1 MPRPGPRP
9 YECVRRAWHSD
20 RHKPIRGS
28 MIGQILRM
36 AYDTHSAATKGN
48 REWQDKLLLVV
59 YKAEEI
65 MYSKANS
72 EAEYMNQD
80 TLWDRVND
88 AINTI
93 IRRDESTETGDLLPP
108 CIEAALN
115 LGCKVER
122 ASRSQRHSNPRSY
135 LSPRTQESAS
145 APPRA
150 IDGTHDEQ
158 GPQLMP
164 VHSINQLNIARDTA
178 TGNPDLSV
186 SESNHHLAENSNVA
200 YSYPFLYEN
209 IPPGSNQLT
218 TREVDMYQNFGSV
231 YPLYCGNQYQIE
243 ASDVVSQF
251 PMKTKSNTIFVGKPI
266 GTSVAPH
273 REMGV
278 LQTVFSCSSAEV
290 GSTRIR
296 QADFRNTH
304 DKPTGTQCDLSL
316 RLGLYS
322 DPGMGIER
330 NQAQENENAGSS
342 RFQER
347 DKFSVFSQQ
356 RNKEFCFF
364 PGTSTRDPSGSCS
377 VKWVSEGDDQ
387 NLETTIRKRKA
398 PFRDIAED
406 GHFCWQS
413 NMFIGRIEGPAFTAS
428 LVSSV
433 FFPFQCLATQLL
445 PCYLSMG
452 IYVD

>member
-1 MPRPGPRP
+1 MPRP

-48 REWQDKLLLVV
+48 SEWQDKLLLVV
-59 YKAEEI
+59 CKAEEI

-72 EAEYMNQD
+72 EAEYMSQD

-135 LSPRTQESAS
+135 LSPRPQESTPV
-145 APPRA
+145 PPRA
-150 IDGTHDEQ
+150 IDRTHDEQ
-158 GPQLMP
+158 GLQLMP
-164 VHSINQLNIARDTA
+164 VHSTNQLNYARATA
-178 TGNPDLSV
+178 TANPDLLV

-200 YSYPFLYEN
+200 YSYRFLHEN
-209 IPPGSNQLT
+209 IQPGTNQLT
-218 TREVDMYQNFGSV
+218 TREASMHQNFGSV
-231 YPLYCGNQYQIE
+231 YPLYCGNQYQVE
-243 ASDVVSQF
+243 ASDMVTQF
-251 PMKTKSNTIFVGKPI
+251 PMERKSNTIFMGKPI

-273 REMGV
+273 SEMGV
-278 LQTVFSCSSAEV
+278 LRTVFSCSSAEI
-290 GSTRIR
+290 GSTRFT
-296 QADFRNTH
+296 QADLRNTH
-304 DKPTGTQCDLSL
+304 DKPTDTQCDLSL

-322 DPGMGIER
+322 DPCMSIER
-330 NQAQENENAGSS
+330 NQTQENENAGSS
-342 RFQER
+342 SFQER
-347 DKFSVFSQQ
+347 DKFSVFSKQ

-364 PGTSTRDPSGSCS
+364 PGTSTRDPFES
-377 VKWVSEGDDQ
+377 
-387 NLETTIRKRKA
+387 
-398 PFRDIAED
+398 
-406 GHFCWQS
+406 
-413 NMFIGRIEGPAFTAS
+413 
-428 LVSSV
+428 
-433 FFPFQCLATQLL
+433 
-445 PCYLSMG
+445 
-452 IYVD
+452 